1 MTDQPRGPKDPPG
14 GGGDEPTPAG
24 LPRWQD
30 IEALLG
36 RYLSP
41 IIVQGVVARLA
52 GGAPRGATLT
62 PTRLAELMPHLESA
76 LRLFADPARLAAALR
91 ELEALVGRGA
101 VTESVIAVAQERD
114 VGEAR
119 ACARLLCEH
128 AGASPFVAQ
137 RAVTIVSE
145 LARNIFKYAAPGRVE
160 FRVANHTLY
169 VVAIDDGQGIAHIDD
184 VLAGR
189 YKSRTGLGK
198 GLTGVRRLADTFG
211 VRTGPTGTRVE
222 VTVGLR
228 G

>member
-1 MTDQPRGPKDPPG
+1 MADDEGPK
-14 GGGDEPTPAG
+14 G

-41 IIVQGVVARLA
+41 IIVQGITARLGA
-52 GGAPRGATLT
+52 GASRGAALT
-62 PTRLAELMPHLESA
+62 PERLSELVPHLEQA
-76 LRLFADPARLAAALR
+76 LRLFADPARLATALR
-91 ELEALVGRGA
+91 ELETLVGRGA
-101 VTESVIAVAQERD
+101 VTESVVVVAQERD

-119 ACARLLCEH
+119 ACARLLCEQ

-145 LARNIFKYAAPGRVE
+145 LARNIFKYASPGRVE
-160 FRVANHTLY
+160 FTVVDRALRVIAVDT
-169 VVAIDDGQGIAHIDD
+169 GPGIAQIDEI
-184 VLAGR
+184 LAGR

-198 GLTGVRRLADTFG
+198 GLTGVRRLADAFD
-211 VRTGPTGTRVE
+211 VQTGPSGTRVE
-222 VTVGLR
+222 AKIDLR